1 MATRDY
7 YEVLG
12 VPSNASEDAIKKAY
26 RKLARQYHP
35 DRVQGAGKEAA
46 ETRFKEISAAYDT
59 LGDPEKRKTYDQMK
73 QFGPGFQGHAHG
85 QGGPFDRSSRRGAS
99 PFGGHGR
106 MGGGFAPGGF
116 EDILDAMFGGGA
128 ARQAPSESTEV
139 PVHVTLEEA
148 LAGTAREV
156 MNPRTGKQLRVKIP
170 AGVATGSKVRA
181 GDLLVDV
188 TVKPHPLFERT
199 GDDLRLDLPVT
210 FWEAIDGAEVEIPT
224 LEGAVKMKIPPR
236 TQSGRTFR
244 IKGKGMPHL
253 KGEGRGDLF
262 VKVQLHLPPD
272 IDEQALALWRRLGT
286 MAPYN
291 PRAHMRRG
299 G

>member
-12 VPSNASEDAIKKAY
+12 VPSNAPDDAIKKAY

-46 ETRFKEISAAYDT
+46 EARFKEISAAYDT
-59 LGDPEKRKTYDQMK
+59 LGDPEKRKSYDQLR
-73 QFGPGFQGHAHG
+73 QFGPGFQPGA
-85 QGGPFDRSSRRGAS
+85 QQGPFGRSSRRTGS
-99 PFGGHGR
+99 PFGGQGG
-106 MGGGFAPGGF
+106 MGGGFAAGGF
-116 EDILDAMFGGGA
+116 EDILDAMFGGA
-128 ARQAPSESTEV
+128 SARAPASEPVEV

-148 LAGTAREV
+148 LSGTSREV
-156 MNPRTGKQLRVKIP
+156 SNPRTGKQLRVKIP
-170 AGVATGSKVRA
+170 AGVDTGSKVRA
-181 GDLLVDV
+181 GDVLVEV
-188 TVKPHPLFERT
+188 TLKPHALFERT

-210 FWEAIDGAEVEIPT
+210 FWEAIDGAEIEVPT
-224 LEGAVKMKIPPR
+224 LDGAIKMKIPAR
-236 TQSGRTFR
+236 TQGGRTFR

-253 KGEGRGDLF
+253 RGEGRGDLF

>member
-12 VPSNASEDAIKKAY
+12 VPSNADDDAIKKAY

-46 ETRFKEISAAYDT
+46 EARFKEISAAYDT
-59 LGDPEKRKTYDQMK
+59 LGDPDKRKTYDQLRH
-73 QFGPGFQGHAHG
+73 FGPGFQSGGA
-85 QGGPFDRSSRRGAS
+85 QGPFGRSSRRGPS
-99 PFGGHGR
+99 PFGGHGH
-106 MGGGFAPGGF
+106 GGGFSAGGF
-116 EDILDAMFGGGA
+116 EDILEAMFGGA
-128 ARQAPSESTEV
+128 SARTTTTASEPVEV
-139 PVHVTLEEA
+139 PIHVTLEEA
-148 LAGTAREV
+148 LSGTSREV
-156 MNPRTGKQLRVKIP
+156 ANPRTGKQLRVKIP
-170 AGVATGSKVRA
+170 PGVATGSKVRA
-181 GDLLVDV
+181 GDVLVEV
-188 TVKPHPLFERT
+188 TLKPHPLFERT
-199 GDDLRLDLPVT
+199 GDDLRLELPVT
-210 FWEAIDGAEVEIPT
+210 FWEAIDGTEIEVPT
-224 LEGAVKMKIPPR
+224 LDGAIKMKIPPR

-262 VKVQLHLPPD
+262 VKVQVHLPPE
-272 IDEQALALWRRLGT
+272 IDDQALALWRRLDS

>member
-12 VPSNASEDAIKKAY
+12 VPSNASDDAIKKAY

-46 ETRFKEISAAYDT
+46 ETRFKEVSAAYDT
-59 LGDPEKRKTYDQMK
+59 LGDAEKRKTYDQMR
-73 QFGPGFQGHAHG
+73 QFGPGFQA
-85 QGGPFDRSSRRGAS
+85 GGPQGPFGRSSRRGTS
-99 PFGGHGR
+99 PFGQ
-106 MGGGFAPGGF
+106 GGFAGGFSGGGF
-116 EDILDAMFGGGA
+116 EDILDAMFGGA
-128 ARQAPSESTEV
+128 APRQQAPSEPSEV

-148 LAGTAREV
+148 LSGTTREV
-156 MNPRTGKQLRVKIP
+156 MNPRTGKQLRVKLP

-181 GDLLVDV
+181 GDVMVEV

-199 GDDLRLDLPVT
+199 GDDLKLDLPVT
-210 FWEAIDGAEVEIPT
+210 FWEAIEGTEVEVPT
-224 LEGAVKMKIPPR
+224 LEGAIKMKIPPR

-262 VKVQLHLPPD
+262 VKVQLHLPPE
-272 IDEQALALWRRLGT
+272 IDDQALALWRRLGT

>member
-12 VPSNASEDAIKKAY
+12 VPSNASDDAIKKAY

-35 DRVQGAGKEAA
+35 DRVQGAGKDAA
-46 ETRFKEISAAYDT
+46 EARFKEISAAYDT
-59 LGDPEKRKTYDQMK
+59 LGDPEKRKTYDQMR
-73 QFGPGFQGHAHG
+73 QFGPGFQPGG
-85 QGGPFDRSSRRGAS
+85 SQGPFGRTSRRGSS
-99 PFGGHGR
+99 PFGGQGGF
-106 MGGGFAPGGF
+106 GGGFSGGGF
-116 EDILDAMFGGGA
+116 EDILDAMFGGGTT
-128 ARQAPSESTEV
+128 RQAPSEPIEV
-139 PVHVTLEEA
+139 PVHITLEEA
-148 LAGTAREV
+148 LTGTSREV
-156 MNPRTGKQLRVKIP
+156 MNPRSGKQLRVKLP

-181 GDLLVDV
+181 GDVMVEV
-188 TVKPHPLFERT
+188 TVKPHALFERT

-210 FWEAIDGAEVEIPT
+210 FWEAIDGAEIEVPT
-224 LEGAVKMKIPPR
+224 LDGAIKMKIPPR

-262 VKVQLHLPPD
+262 VKVQLHLPPE